1 MDLKKFGE
9 QLKTFRRQAQ
19 LSQQEFVDALDQ
31 LAQAGPSED
40 HRVID
45 GPLVSRWEHGSL
57 YKGRRWKPTRSYMRY
72 LILLFAGQLDL
83 LTAQQWT
90 AQAGYQFSRAEL
102 QDIFSGQAAVVDWGE
117 TPGLG
122 SFYGREREQETLERW
137 LVADRCRL
145 VAIVGMG
152 GIGKTVLATKVARQV
167 SVHFD
172 YVIWRS
178 LINAPPLTSMLR
190 GWFHVLS
197 QQQLNR
203 WPDHLAEQLELLFDT
218 LRRQRCLLILDNV
231 ETIMQQG
238 SRAGQYRPGYEVY
251 GQLIQRFGDG
261 EHQSCLLLT
270 SRERPQGLARL
281 ANDNSLIRFHQL
293 AGLAKSAGLAILQG
307 QRLSGPAHVL
317 EGLVE
322 HYSGH
327 PLALKLIAQTIQEL
341 FAGDSEAFLR
351 EEAVIFD
358 DIRDI
363 LDQQFARLS
372 ALERDIMLWLA
383 IEREAVS
390 PQILRDNLVKSEAG
404 GIFLEALRSLQRR
417 SLLEQQAAG
426 LTLQNVVLEFLTDY
440 LVENV
445 CREIEGSPGRG
456 AGEQRSKGDEFSP
469 LLPRSLAPLH
479 LNRYAL
485 IKAQAKEYVRASQ
498 SRLILKPVAERL
510 LAALGQAGLEARLK
524 AILEALRQAGPQQP
538 GYAAGNLLNLLLHLK
553 IEFRGYDFSGLTI
566 RQAYLSGLHAPDLNF
581 AGAHLAGAVF
591 TDTFGPT
598 FSVAFSPDGKVLAA
612 GTAEGQVR
620 LWRVT
625 DGQPLLTCEGHL
637 GAVWSVAFSPDG
649 RLLASGSTDGTVRLW
664 EVSTGHSLKML
675 AGHTHQVWSVAF
687 SPDGRLLASGSN
699 DQTVRLWEV
708 STGQSLKML
717 AGHTHQVRSVAFSPD
732 GRFLASGSFDHTV
745 GLWDVNTGQSLKML
759 AGHTHPV
766 RSVAFSPDGRLLAS
780 GSNDQTVRLWE
791 VSTGQNLKTL
801 SGHTHQVS
809 SVAFSPDGRLLASG
823 SEDQTVRLWEVY
835 TGQSLKTLSGH
846 TNWVSSLAFSPDG
859 RLLASSSNDQ
869 TVRLWEA
876 PTGQNLRTLSGYT
889 NWVWSAAFSPDGRLL
904 AGGCFDHT
912 VGLWEAATG
921 HSLKTLAGHV
931 NWVSSVAFSPDSR
944 LLASGSFDHTV
955 GLWDLRNTG
964 QSLETLVGHTNPVW
978 SVAFSPDGRLL
989 ASGSN
994 DKTVGLWDLRHT
1006 GQSLK
1011 TLSGHTHPVRSVA
1024 FSPDGRLLASGSQDE
1039 TVRLWEVATGHSLK
1053 TLAGHTHPVS
1063 SVVFSPDGRL
1073 LASGSEDQTVR
1084 LWEAATGQSLKTL
1097 AGHTHPVSSVAF
1109 SPDGRLLAS
1118 GGLDQTVRL
1127 WEVPTGQS
1135 LKTLAGHT
1143 NWVWSVAFSPD
1154 GRLLASGSADATLK
1168 LWDVRTGECLK
1179 TLQPQRPYERMNI
1192 TGATGLTKAQKA
1204 ALKDLGAIET
1214 PAY

>member
-9 QLKTFRRQAQ
+9 QLKTLRHQAQ
-19 LSQQEFVDALDQ
+19 LSQKEFVDALDQ
-31 LAQAGPSED
+31 LAQAGPAED

-45 GPLVSRWEHGSL
+45 GSLVSRWEHGSV
-57 YKGRRWKPTRSYMRY
+57 YKGRHWKPTRSYMRY
-72 LILLFAGQLDL
+72 LIRLFAGQLDL

-117 TPGLG
+117 TPDLG

-145 VAIVGMG
+145 VALVGMG

-190 GWFHVLS
+190 GWFHALS

-281 ANDNSLIRFHQL
+281 ANDNPLIRFHQL
-293 AGLAKSAGLAILQG
+293 AGLAEPAGLAILEGQG
-307 QRLSGPAHVL
+307 LSGPAHVL
-317 EGLVE
+317 EGLIE

-341 FAGDSEAFLR
+341 FAGDIEAFLR

-363 LDQQFARLS
+363 LDQQFARLT
-372 ALERDIMLWLA
+372 ALERDIMVWLA

-390 PQILRDNLVKSEAG
+390 PQLLRDDLVKSEAG

-417 SLLEQQAAG
+417 SLLEQSAAG
-426 LTLQNVVLEFLTDY
+426 FTLQNVIMEYTTDRLIDQVY
-440 LVENV
+440 
-445 CREIEGSPGRG
+445 REIIS
-456 AGEQRSKGDEFSP
+456 GDLSVFQS
-469 LLPRSLAPLH
+469 H
-479 LNRYAL
+479 AL

-510 LAALGQAGLEARLK
+510 LAALGQAELEVRFK
-524 AILEALRQAGPQQP
+524 AILEALRQAGLRQP
-538 GYAAGNLLNLLLHLK
+538 GYAGGNVLNLLLHLQIK
-553 IEFRGYDFSGLTI
+553 LRGYDFSGLTI
-566 RQAYLSGLHAPDLNF
+566 RQAYLGGLHVPDLNF

-649 RLLASGSTDGTVRLW
+649 RLLASGSPDGTVRLW
-664 EVSTGHSLKML
+664 EVNTGHTLKTL

-687 SPDGRLLASGSN
+687 SPDGRLLASGST
-699 DQTVRLWEV
+699 DGTVRLWEV
-708 STGQSLKML
+708 STGQSLKTL
-717 AGHTHQVRSVAFSPD
+717 AGHTHQVRSVAFGPD
-732 GRFLASGSFDHTV
+732 GRLLASGSYDHTV
-745 GLWDVNTGQSLKML
+745 RLWEVNTGQSLKTL
-759 AGHTHPV
+759 VGHAHPV
-766 RSVAFSPDGRLLAS
+766 RSVAFSPDGYLLAS

-791 VSTGQNLKTL
+791 VNTGQSLKTL
-801 SGHTHQVS
+801 SGHINQIS

-823 SEDQTVRLWEVY
+823 SEDQTVRLWEVS
-835 TGQSLKTLSGH
+835 TGQSLKTLAGH
-846 TNWVSSLAFSPDG
+846 THWVSSVAFSPDG
-859 RLLASSSNDQ
+859 HLLASSSNDQ
-869 TVRLWEA
+869 TVRLWEV
-876 PTGQNLRTLSGYT
+876 PTGQNLKALSGYT
-889 NWVWSAAFSPDGRLL
+889 NWVWSVAFSPDGRFLAGGCFDHTVGLWDVNTGQSLKTLSGHTDWVSSVAFSPDGRLL

-912 VGLWEAATG
+912 VGLW
-921 HSLKTLAGHV
+921 
-931 NWVSSVAFSPDSR
+931 
-944 LLASGSFDHTV
+944 
-955 GLWDLRNTG
+955 DLRNTG
-964 QSLETLVGHTNPVW
+964 QSLEMLAGHTNPVW

-1011 TLSGHTHPVRSVA
+1011 TLAGHTHPVRSVA
-1024 FSPDGRLLASGSQDE
+1024 FSPDGRLLASGSQDQ
-1039 TVRLWEVATGHSLK
+1039 TVRLWEVNSGHNLK
-1053 TLAGHTHPVS
+1053 TLAGHTHQVW
-1063 SVVFSPDGRL
+1063 SVVFSSDGHL

-1084 LWEAATGQSLKTL
+1084 LWDLRDTGQSLKTL

-1118 GGLDQTVRL
+1118 GSLDQTVRL
-1127 WEVPTGQS
+1127 WDLRDTGQS
-1135 LKTLAGHT
+1135 LKTLSGHS

-1154 GRLLASGSADATLK
+1154 GRLLASGSADATIK
-1168 LWDVRTGECLK
+1168 IWDVQTGECLK
-1179 TLQPQRPYERMNI
+1179 TLQPERPYERMNI
-1192 TGATGLTKAQKA
+1192 TSATGLTKAQKA
-1204 ALKDLGAIET
+1204 ALRALGAIET
-1214 PAY
+1214 PVY

>member
-9 QLKTFRRQAQ
+9 QLKTLRHQAQ
-19 LSQQEFVDALDQ
+19 LSQKEFVDALDQ

-45 GPLVSRWEHGSL
+45 GPLVSRWEHGSM
-57 YKGRRWKPTRSYMRY
+57 YKGRHWKPTRSYMRY
-72 LILLFAGQLDL
+72 LIRLFAGQLDL

-117 TPGLG
+117 TPDLG
-122 SFYGREREQETLERW
+122 NFYGREREQETLERW

-167 SVHFD
+167 SSHFD

-197 QQQLNR
+197 QQQLNHL
-203 WPDHLAEQLELLFDT
+203 PDHLAEQLELLFDY

-251 GQLIQRFGDG
+251 GQLIQRFGNG

-281 ANDNSLIRFHQL
+281 ANDNTLVRFHQL
-293 AGLAKSAGLAILQG
+293 AGLAESAGLAILQG
-307 QRLSGPAHVL
+307 QGLSGPAHVL

-341 FAGDSEAFLR
+341 FAGDIEAFLR

-358 DIRDI
+358 DIRDV

-372 ALERDIMLWLA
+372 ALERDIMVWLA

-390 PQILRDNLVKSEAG
+390 PQLLRDNLVKSEAG
-404 GIFLEALRSLQRR
+404 GIFLEALSSLQRR
-417 SLLEQQAAG
+417 SLLEQSAAG
-426 LTLQNVVLEFLTDY
+426 FTLQNVIMEYTTDRLIDQVYSEIISGDISVLQ
-440 LVENV
+440 
-445 CREIEGSPGRG
+445 S
-456 AGEQRSKGDEFSP
+456 
-469 LLPRSLAPLH
+469 H
-479 LNRYAL
+479 AL

-498 SRLILKPVAERL
+498 NRLILKPVAERL

-524 AILEALRQAGPQQP
+524 AILEALRQAGPRQP
-538 GYAAGNLLNLLLHLK
+538 GYAGGNVLNLLLHLK
-553 IEFRGYDFSGLTI
+553 IKLRGYDFSDLTI
-566 RQAYLSGLHAPDLNF
+566 RQAYLGGLHVPDLNF

-598 FSVAFSPDGKVLAA
+598 FSVAFSPNGQVLAA

-637 GAVWSVAFSPDG
+637 GAVWSVVFSPDG

-664 EVSTGHSLKML
+664 EVNTGQCLKTL
-675 AGHTHQVWSVAF
+675 AGHTHQIWSVAF
-687 SPDGRLLASGSN
+687 SPDGHLLASGSN
-699 DQTVRLWEV
+699 DQTVRLWDV
-708 STGQSLKML
+708 NTGQSLKTL

-732 GRFLASGSFDHTV
+732 GRLLASGSFDHTV
-745 GLWDVNTGQSLKML
+745 RLWDVNTGQSLKTL

-780 GSNDQTVRLWE
+780 GSNDQTVRLWD
-791 VSTGQNLKTL
+791 VNTGQSLKTL

-809 SVAFSPDGRLLASG
+809 SVVFSPNGRLLASG
-823 SEDQTVRLWEVY
+823 SEDQTVRLWEVQ

-846 TNWVSSLAFSPDG
+846 THWVSSLVFSPDG

-869 TVRLWEA
+869 TVRLWEV
-876 PTGQNLRTLSGYT
+876 PTGQNLKALSGYT
-889 NWVWSAAFSPDGRLL
+889 NWVWSVAFSPDGRFL

-921 HSLKTLAGHV
+921 QSLETLAGHTD
-931 NWVSSVAFSPDSR
+931 WVSSVAFNPDGR
-944 LLASGSFDHTV
+944 LLASGCFDHTV
-955 GLWDLRNTG
+955 GLWDLRHTG

-1011 TLSGHTHPVRSVA
+1011 TLAGHTHPVRSVA
-1024 FSPDGRLLASGSQDE
+1024 FSPDGRLLASGSQDQ
-1039 TVRLWEVATGHSLK
+1039 TVRLWEVPTGQSLK
-1053 TLAGHTHPVS
+1053 TLAGHTNQVL
-1063 SVVFSPDGRL
+1063 SVAFSPDGCL
-1073 LASGSEDQTVR
+1073 LVSGSEDQTVR
-1084 LWEAATGQSLKTL
+1084 LWEVHTGQSLKTL
-1097 AGHTHPVSSVAF
+1097 SGHTHPVSSVAF

-1118 GGLDQTVRL
+1118 SSFDHTVRL
-1127 WEVPTGQS
+1127 WDVNTGQS
-1135 LKTLAGHT
+1135 LKTLSGHT

-1168 LWDVRTGECLK
+1168 LWDVQTGECLK
-1179 TLQPQRPYERMNI
+1179 TLQPERPYERMNI
-1192 TGATGLTKAQKA
+1192 TSATGLTKAQKA
-1204 ALKDLGAIET
+1204 TLKVLGAIET

>member
-9 QLKTFRRQAQ
+9 QLKTLRRQAQ

-31 LAQAGPSED
+31 LAQAGPAED

-45 GPLVSRWEHGSL
+45 GPLVSRWEHGST
-57 YKGRRWKPTRSYMRY
+57 YKGRHWKPTRSYMRY
-72 LILLFAGQLDL
+72 LIRLFAGQLDL

-122 SFYGREREQETLERW
+122 SFYGREREQESLERW

-145 VAIVGMG
+145 VAIVGIG
-152 GIGKTVLATKVARQV
+152 GIGKTLLATKVARQV
-167 SVHFD
+167 SSHFD
-172 YVIWRS
+172 TVIWRS

-293 AGLAKSAGLAILQG
+293 AGLAESAGLAILQRQG
-307 QRLSGPAHVL
+307 LSGPAHVL

-553 IEFRGYDFSGLTI
+553 IELRGYDFSGLTI
-566 RQAYLSGLHAPDLNF
+566 RQAYLGGLHAPDLNF

-649 RLLASGSTDGTVRLW
+649 RLLVSGSTDGTVRLWDVNTGQSLKMLAGHTHQVWSVAFSPDGRLLASGSTDGTVRLW

-675 AGHTHQVWSVAF
+675 AGHTHQVRSVAF
-687 SPDGRLLASGSN
+687 SPDGRLLASGS
-699 DQTVRLWEV
+699 
-708 STGQSLKML
+708 
-717 AGHTHQVRSVAFSPD
+717 
-732 GRFLASGSFDHTV
+732 FDHTV
-745 GLWDVNTGQSLKML
+745 GLWEVSTGHSLKTL

-791 VSTGQNLKTL
+791 VPTGQNLKTL
-801 SGHTHQVS
+801 SDHTNQIS

-823 SEDQTVRLWEVY
+823 SEDQTVRLWEVN
-835 TGQSLKTLSGH
+835 TGQSLKTLAGH
-846 TNWVSSLAFSPDG
+846 THWVSSVAFSPDG

-869 TVRLWEA
+869 TVRLWEV
-876 PTGQNLRTLSGYT
+876 PTGQNLKALSGYT
-889 NWVWSAAFSPDGRLL
+889 NWVWSVAFSPDGRFL

-912 VGLWEAATG
+912 VGLWNVNTG
-921 HSLKTLAGHV
+921 QSLKTLSGHTD
-931 NWVSSVAFSPDSR
+931 WVSSVAFSPDGR
-944 LLASGSFDHTV
+944 LLASGCFDHTA

-964 QSLETLVGHTNPVW
+964 QNLEMLAGHTNPVW

-1006 GQSLK
+1006 GHSLK

-1024 FSPDGRLLASGSQDE
+1024 FSPDGRLLASGSQDQ
-1039 TVRLWEVATGHSLK
+1039 TVRLWEVATGQSLK

-1084 LWEAATGQSLKTL
+1084 LWEAATGQGLKTL

-1135 LKTLAGHT
+1135 LKTLSGHT

-1168 LWDVRTGECLK
+1168 LWDVRTGDSLK

-1192 TGATGLTKAQKA
+1192 TSATGLTKAQKA
-1204 ALKDLGAIET
+1204 ALRALGAIET

>member
-708 STGQSLKML
+708 STGQ
-717 AGHTHQVRSVAFSPD
+717 
-732 GRFLASGSFDHTV
+732 
-745 GLWDVNTGQSLKML
+745 
-759 AGHTHPV
+759 
-766 RSVAFSPDGRLLAS
+766 
-780 GSNDQTVRLWE
+780 
-791 VSTGQNLKTL
+791 NLKTL

>member
-1 MDLKKFGE
+1 M
-9 QLKTFRRQAQ
+9 
-19 LSQQEFVDALDQ
+19 
-31 LAQAGPSED
+31 
-40 HRVID
+40 
-45 GPLVSRWEHGSL
+45 
-57 YKGRRWKPTRSYMRY
+57 YKGRHWKPTRSYMRY
-72 LILLFAGQLDL
+72 LIRLFAGHLDL
-83 LTAQQWT
+83 LTAQEWA

-117 TPGLG
+117 TPDLG
-122 SFYGREREQETLERW
+122 SFYGREREQEALERW
-137 LVADRCRL
+137 LVTDRCRL
-145 VAIVGMG
+145 VALVGMG

-167 SVHFD
+167 SSHFD

-197 QQQLNR
+197 QQQLHR

-238 SRAGQYRPGYEVY
+238 SRAGQYRPGYELY

-281 ANDNSLIRFHQL
+281 ANDNPLIRFHQL
-293 AGLAKSAGLAILQG
+293 AGLAESAGLAILQG

-341 FAGDSEAFLR
+341 FAGDTEAFLR

-426 LTLQNVVLEFLTDY
+426 FTLQNVIMEYTTDRLIDQVY
-440 LVENV
+440 S
-445 CREIEGSPGRG
+445 EIISG
-456 AGEQRSKGDEFSP
+456 AI
-469 LLPRSLAPLH
+469 SLFQSH
-479 LNRYAL
+479 AL

-498 SRLILKPVAERL
+498 SRLILKPMAERL

-524 AILEALRQAGPQQP
+524 AILEALRQAEPRQP
-538 GYAAGNLLNLLLHLK
+538 GYAGGNVLNLLLHLK
-553 IEFRGYDFSGLTI
+553 IKLRGYDFSGLTI
-566 RQAYLSGLHAPDLNF
+566 RQAYLGGLHVPDLNF

-620 LWRVT
+620 LWRVA

-649 RLLASGSTDGTVRLW
+649 RLLASGSPDGTVRLW
-664 EVSTGHSLKML
+664 EVNTGHTLKTL

-687 SPDGRLLASGSN
+687 SPDGRLLVSGSN

-708 STGQSLKML
+708 STGQSLKTL

-732 GRFLASGSFDHTV
+732 GRLLASGSFDHTV
-745 GLWDVNTGQSLKML
+745 RLWDVPTGQSLKTL
-759 AGHTHPV
+759 AGHANPV

-780 GSNDQTVRLWE
+780 GSNDQTVRLW
-791 VSTGQNLKTL
+791 
-801 SGHTHQVS
+801 
-809 SVAFSPDGRLLASG
+809 D
-823 SEDQTVRLWEVY
+823 
-835 TGQSLKTLSGH
+835 
-846 TNWVSSLAFSPDG
+846 
-859 RLLASSSNDQ
+859 
-869 TVRLWEA
+869 
-876 PTGQNLRTLSGYT
+876 
-889 NWVWSAAFSPDGRLL
+889 
-904 AGGCFDHT
+904 
-912 VGLWEAATG
+912 
-921 HSLKTLAGHV
+921 V
-931 NWVSSVAFSPDSR
+931 N
-944 LLASGSFDHTV
+944 
-955 GLWDLRNTG
+955 
-964 QSLETLVGHTNPVW
+964 
-978 SVAFSPDGRLL
+978 
-989 ASGSN
+989 
-994 DKTVGLWDLRHT
+994 T

-1011 TLSGHTHPVRSVA
+1011 TLSGHTH
-1024 FSPDGRLLASGSQDE
+1024 Q
-1039 TVRLWEVATGHSLK
+1039 
-1053 TLAGHTHPVS
+1053 VS

-1084 LWEAATGQSLKTL
+1084 LWEVPTGQSLKTLSGHTHWVSSLVFSPDGRLLASSSNDQTVRLWEVPTGQNLKALSGYTNWVWSVAFSPDGRFLAGGCFDHTVGLWEAATGQSLKTL
-1097 AGHTHPVSSVAF
+1097 AGHTDWVSSVAFNPDGRLLASGCFDHTVGLWDVNTGQSLETLVGHTNPVWSVAFSSDGRLLASGSNDKTVGLWDVNTGQSLKTLSGHTHPVRSVAFSPDDRLLASGSQDQTVRLWEVYTGQSLKTLSGHTHPVSSVAFSPDGHLLASGSEDQAVRLWEVPTGQSLKTLVGHTHPVSSVAF

-1118 GGLDQTVRL
+1118 GSFDQTVRL
-1127 WEVPTGQS
+1127 WDLRHTGQN
-1135 LKTLAGHT
+1135 LKTLSGHT

-1154 GRLLASGSADATLK
+1154 GRLLVSGSADATIK
-1168 LWDVRTGECLK
+1168 LWDVQSGDCLK
-1179 TLQPQRPYERMNI
+1179 TLQPERPYERMNI
-1192 TGATGLTKAQKA
+1192 TSATGLTKAQKA
-1204 ALKDLGAIET
+1204 ALKALGAIET